1 MNEKMIIVGAGQAG
15 LQIAE
20 SLRMEG
26 FDGAIELLAGEKLPP
41 YQRPPL
47 SKAWLQGDLAED
59 RLFLRGAEALAAKNI
74 DLRLGAVVTEIDRV
88 GKVLRLADGASLAYS
103 GLALAMGARAR
114 RPAFP
119 ATDLEGVCVLRDI
132 ADAREISRRMDA
144 AKHVVVIGG
153 GFIGLEVA
161 ATARKKALPVIVI
174 EELDRLM
181 ARAVTPRLSLFF
193 ADVHRARGVDVLL
206 APGSL
211 RWRGATAP

>member
-74 DLRLGAVVTEIDRV
+74 DLRLGAVVTEIDRA
-88 GKVLRLADGASLAYS
+88 GKALRLADGSSLAYS

-119 ATDLEGVCVLRDI
+119 GADLAGVCVLRDM
-132 ADAREISRRMDA
+132 ADAREISRRMDDGQPCRGDRRRLHRSGGRRDR
-144 AKHVVVIGG
+144 AKKG
-153 GFIGLEVA
+153 VA
-161 ATARKKALPVIVI
+161 G
-174 EELDRLM
+174 
-181 ARAVTPRLSLFF
+181 
-193 ADVHRARGVDVLL
+193 HRD
-206 APGSL
+206 
-211 RWRGATAP
+211 RGAGPADGPRRHAAPFAVFR